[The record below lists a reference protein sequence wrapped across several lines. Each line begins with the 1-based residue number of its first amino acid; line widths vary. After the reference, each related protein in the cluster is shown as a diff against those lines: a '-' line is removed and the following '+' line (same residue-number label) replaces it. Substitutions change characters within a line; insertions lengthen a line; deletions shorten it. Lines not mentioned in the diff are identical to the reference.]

1 MKKLITI
8 LMLTSSTVAF
18 SVEDSRDIYLNKK
31 MDIIVH
37 GLMCGEDLNNLN
49 RLKPSVV
56 FTNTAE
62 VEQGTYYY
70 KSAYGEFSYTF
81 TETEN
86 DAVMVRRFLKK
97 EQTPEDKSIN
107 EFCIVK
113 DVEGLPAPLRNYLN
127 KTTLKASDSNRPQ
140 IMKNYELVA
149 GKPAYGK
156 GEY

>member
-8 LMLTSSTVAF
+8 LILTSSSVAF
-18 SVEDSRDIYLNKK
+18 SVEGSRDIYLDKK

-62 VEQGTYYY
+62 IEEGTYYY

-81 TETEN
+81 TPSEN
-86 DAVMVRRFLKK
+86 DAVMVRAFQKK
-97 EQTPEDKSIN
+97 DNNTQATNTKRVMY
-107 EFCIVK
+107 CQ
-113 DVEGLPAPLRNYLN
+113 RC
-127 KTTLKASDSNRPQ
+127 
-140 IMKNYELVA
+140 
-149 GKPAYGK
+149 
-156 GEY
+156 